1 MAGFLVA
8 LLAALG
14 MSASAQ
20 ADQVPFPEIY
30 DGPLLLLTRASE
42 ADDSLPENLVKQIS
56 PKTVAVLSARGFHAL
71 LDDKRSACFKEGCT
85 AVFVAEMGAERRVS
99 APIDVDADT
108 TIGFFKSAD
117 DTDECY
123 RGRAFFEGIDVV
135 VREWPIYVRAEIGT
149 AVACEGENAD
159 LSNYDRDRT
168 PYVWM
173 RSEKA
178 ENRPPSDS
186 SDFRYQVGQQTFVV
200 DRSEI
205 LRRVLREEDAE

>member
-1 MAGFLVA
+1 MPRFLFA

-14 MSASAQ
+14 TSASVRV
-20 ADQVPFPEIY
+20 DSVPFPEIY
-30 DGPLLLLTRASE
+30 IGPLLLLTPASK
-42 ADDSLPENLVKQIS
+42 AKGGLPENLVKQIS
-56 PKTVAVLSARGFHAL
+56 PETAVVVSAHGFHAL
-71 LDDKRSACFKEGCT
+71 LDDERSACFEVGCT

-123 RGRAFFEGIDVV
+123 RVRAFFEGINVF
-135 VREWPIYVRAEIGT
+135 VREWPISLRAEIGT
-149 AVACEGENAD
+149 AVPCEGENAD
-159 LSNYDRDRT
+159 WSDYGRDRI

-173 RSEKA
+173 RSEEA
-178 ENRPPSDS
+178 ENRPPPDS
-186 SDFRYQVGQQTFVV
+186 NDFRYQVGQQTFVV

-205 LRRVLREEDAE
+205 LRRILREEDAE